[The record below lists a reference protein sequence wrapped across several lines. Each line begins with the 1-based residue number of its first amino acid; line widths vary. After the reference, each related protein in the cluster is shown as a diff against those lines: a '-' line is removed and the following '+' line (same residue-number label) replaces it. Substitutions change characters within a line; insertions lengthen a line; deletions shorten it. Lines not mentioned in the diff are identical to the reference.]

1 MDEPEREMILRE
13 YLSKTKDYRILEEM
27 TRPRIEI
34 WPDAWA
40 EWVNRHR
47 KDKKDFFYC
56 MAEGKASPL
65 CSSDIIKQ
73 TQNE

>member
-1 MDEPEREMILRE
+1 MDEPEREMTLRE

-40 EWVNRHR
+40 EWVNSHR
-47 KDKKDFFYC
+47 EDKEDFFYC
-56 MAEGKASPL
+56 MAEGRASPL
-65 CSSDIIKQ
+65 CPIGHH
-73 TQNE
+73 